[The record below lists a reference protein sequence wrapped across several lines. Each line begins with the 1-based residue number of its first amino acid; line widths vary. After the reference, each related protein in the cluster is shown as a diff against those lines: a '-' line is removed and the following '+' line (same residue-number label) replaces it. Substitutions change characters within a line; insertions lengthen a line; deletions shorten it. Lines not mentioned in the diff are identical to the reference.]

1 MSNPNISIFKYNY
14 LKELPE
20 DIKIL
25 IYNRVYK
32 SSYSL
37 VLNELCANI
46 DNRKHYNNLKQYL
59 VYQEE
64 PKLNLLN
71 HLLTNINN
79 NNNNNTHRK
88 REPHSSIIS
97 CYKNH
102 LTSNNISKARINKLK
117 IVSNIFVYLN
127 KKIAHTFI
135 NFMKN
140 SRYITYNIYVDD
152 TGEYFILEYD
162 KTFCCYAD
170 LYLMALSFWKFIRSK
185 LYEFYQIHRDA
196 YNIHINNLVKDDYDA
211 GLFCWY
217 IGNMND
223 DILNKNLI
231 KIKDENAKLYRT
243 ILRHRGYVYK
253 TESYYIH
260 FEIRNIIDSFVIEND
275 TMIIKLREL

>member
-1 MSNPNISIFKYNY
+1 MSNRIFKYNY

-46 DNRKHYNNLKQYL
+46 ENRKHYNNLKQYL

-79 NNNNNTHRK
+79 NNNNNNTHRK

-102 LTSNNISKARINKLK
+102 LTSNNISKDRINKLK
-117 IVSNIFVYLN
+117 IASNVFAYLN

-135 NFMKN
+135 AFLKN
-140 SRYITYNIYVDD
+140 SRNAIYNIYIEDN
-152 TGEYFILEYD
+152 GEYFILEYD

-170 LYLMALSFWKFIRSK
+170 VYLMALSFWKFIRCQ
-185 LYEFYQIHRDA
+185 LYEFYEIHLEA
-196 YNIHINNLVKDDYDA
+196 YNIHVNKLLKDDYDT

-217 IGNMND
+217 AGNMND
-223 DILNKNLI
+223 DVLDKNLI
-231 KIKDENAKLYRT
+231 KIKNENAKLYRT

-253 TESYYIH
+253 TESYYIN

-275 TMIIKLREL
+275 AMIIKLREL